1 MNTRDFFL
9 KIKDSLKM
17 EGVPPMVRRVIVA
30 VVGGTVF
37 LIGVAMIVLPGPA
50 FIVIPIGL
58 AILGS
63 EFAWAKHYSDKARS
77 AFKTAKAK
85 MTRGKNPP
93 A

>member
-1 MNTRDFFL
+1 MSTRDFFL
-9 KIKDSLKM
+9 KMKSWLKL
-17 EGVPPMVRRVIVA
+17 EGVPPMIRRVIVA

-37 LIGVAMIVLPGPA
+37 LIGVALIFLPGPA

-63 EFAWAKHYSDKARS
+63 EFAWAKHHSDKVRN

-85 MTRGKNPP
+85 MSRGKNSVD
-93 A
+93 